1 MPKQPRLPLL
11 IEVWKIAR
19 VLDWS
24 VELTRDRFVRSGIAV
39 KFPGGRD
46 WYVVR
51 DKFEAAMPALVEPLL
66 AMLLSGGLL
75 TTRGKRKC

>member
-1 MPKQPRLPLL
+1 MPKPARLPLL

-19 VLDWS
+19 VLEWD
-24 VELTRDRFVRSGIAV
+24 VKLARDRFVRSGLAV

-51 DKFEAAMPALVEPLL
+51 DKFEASMPGLVEPLL
-66 AMLLSGGLL
+66 DLLKSGGLL
-75 TTRGKRKC
+75 TTRGKRGG